1 MYKVVGIV
9 AEIKKKRMVRVE
21 YPVKMYHERVVNN
34 IFESKQK
41 GRRTGGPRSKLLED
55 IGKDL
60 QMIKVKIW
68 RHKTVDREGWASVIR
83 EAKVF
88 RGL

>member
-1 MYKVVGIV
+1 MYKVVGRV
-9 AEIKKKRMVRVE
+9 AEIKKKRMVRVG
-21 YPVKMYHERVVNN
+21 YPVKIYHERVAKN

-41 GRRTGGPRSKLLED
+41 RRRRGRSRSKLLED

-60 QMIKVKIW
+60 QMKKVIIW

-83 EAKVF
+83 KAKVF
-88 RGL
+88 GVP